1 MATNSEISI
10 KMACNQAPFFLIS
23 YVLMYFAGIVINKLK
38 LNYNVVLNNL
48 SLCALG
54 NHWDCIHYI
63 CNPGRRQS
71 L

>member
-38 LNYNVVLNNL
+38 SKLHYCLEQYFA
-48 SLCALG
+48 LCS
-54 NHWDCIHYI
+54 
-63 CNPGRRQS
+63 Q
-71 L
+71 